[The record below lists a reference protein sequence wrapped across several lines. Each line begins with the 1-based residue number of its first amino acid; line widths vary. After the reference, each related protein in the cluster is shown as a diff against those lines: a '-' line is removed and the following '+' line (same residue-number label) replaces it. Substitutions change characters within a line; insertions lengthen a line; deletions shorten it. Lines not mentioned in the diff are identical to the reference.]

1 MSLSLSGRRL
11 ACEGVN
17 ESSIVVQRKKR
28 KEKTLY
34 EPNPTPPAEASP
46 PDMRILYTYIIIC
59 EWDFLR
65 IVFKS
70 ISFYTLFWVFQFPIE
85 KCTCKTWRVHV
96 DVLLYVY
103 IYIGKKKTEIYSNT
117 KTNITH
123 THVIYCRYDVFTRVI
138 WAATGWEDIVLEDW
152 KPMCIFAC
160 KPIHIL

>member
-1 MSLSLSGRRL
+1 MSSLSGRRL
-11 ACEGVN
+11 ACEGVS

-46 PDMRILYTYIIIC
+46 PDMRILYTYIIIIC
-59 EWDFLR
+59 EWDFLS

-70 ISFYTLFWVFQFPIE
+70 ISFYTLFRVFQFPIE

-103 IYIGKKKTEIYSNT
+103 IYIGEKKTEIYSNT
-117 KTNITH
+117 KTNITR

-138 WAATGWEDIVLEDW
+138 WAAMGWGDIVLEDW